1 MGLDVL
7 VVLPILLLSVVL
19 HVSQGQILLHC
30 CTKLFTPKPD
40 EGAQR
45 CFEAASRAH
54 GEDGPPL
61 GAEVASITSSQ
72 AAQAKVKWL

>member
-1 MGLDVL
+1 MSLKGEEMGLDVL

-40 EGAQR
+40 DK
-45 CFEAASRAH
+45 CAATFF
-54 GEDGPPL
+54 L
-61 GAEVASITSSQ
+61 GII
-72 AAQAKVKWL
+72 